1 MSMRFR
7 PTLRPPASSCAATTP
22 SRSNGTTGTR
32 RACILGS
39 GWLRFPLHRS
49 MSMNSPETFEVE
61 LKFPIDDAD
70 EMTLQLLARG
80 ARRGGVV
87 RQSDLYFQHPCR
99 DFRQTH
105 EALRLRKT
113 VDGLRI
119 TYKGPI
125 IDSRAKMRREL
136 ELPIGGDREDFER
149 WRELLIILGFEPV
162 RGVDKTHAVYDL
174 NWESRDLELAVDA
187 VDGLGTFLEIE
198 SIAHDFDRDA
208 ARDAILRLADN
219 LGLKNSER
227 RSYLQLLMEQARKDA
242 PPDV

>member
-1 MSMRFR
+1 
-7 PTLRPPASSCAATTP
+7 
-22 SRSNGTTGTR
+22 
-32 RACILGS
+32 
-39 GWLRFPLHRS
+39 
-49 MSMNSPETFEVE
+49 MNSPETFEVE
-61 LKFPIDDAD
+61 LKFPIADAD

-125 IDSRAKMRREL
+125 IDSRTKMRREL
-136 ELPIGGDREDFER
+136 ELPVGRDPGDFNQF
-149 WRELLIILGFEPV
+149 RELLTILGFEAV
-162 RGVDKTHAVYDL
+162 RGVEKTRAVYDL
-174 NWESRDLELAVDA
+174 MWEGRQLELAVDA

-198 SIAHDFDRDA
+198 SMASDSDRDA
-208 ARDAILRLADN
+208 ARDAILQLAEK
-219 LGLKNSER
+219 LGLKDPEK
-227 RSYLQLLMEQARKDA
+227 RSYLQLLIQQASGEDSIA
-242 PPDV
+242 TGPG

>member
-1 MSMRFR
+1 
-7 PTLRPPASSCAATTP
+7 
-22 SRSNGTTGTR
+22 
-32 RACILGS
+32 
-39 GWLRFPLHRS
+39 

-61 LKFPIDDAD
+61 LKFPIADADAD

-80 ARRGGVV
+80 ARPGNVV

-125 IDSRAKMRREL
+125 IDSRTKMRREL
-136 ELPIGGDREDFER
+136 ELPVGRDPGDFNQF
-149 WRELLIILGFEPV
+149 RELLTILGFEAV
-162 RGVDKTHAVYDL
+162 RGVEKTRAVYDL
-174 NWESRDLELAVDA
+174 MWEGRQLELAVDA

-198 SIAHDFDRDA
+198 SMASDSDRDA
-208 ARDAILRLADN
+208 ARDAILQLAEK
-219 LGLKNSER
+219 LGLKNPER
-227 RSYLQLLMEQARKDA
+227 RSYLQLLIQQGESANPSA
-242 PPDV
+242 SSGSTPEDVSP

>member
-1 MSMRFR
+1 
-7 PTLRPPASSCAATTP
+7 
-22 SRSNGTTGTR
+22 
-32 RACILGS
+32 
-39 GWLRFPLHRS
+39 

-61 LKFPIDDAD
+61 LKFPIADAD

-80 ARRGGVV
+80 ARPGNVV

-125 IDSRAKMRREL
+125 IDSRTKMRREL
-136 ELPIGGDREDFER
+136 ELPVGRDPGDFNQF
-149 WRELLIILGFEPV
+149 RELLTILGFEAV
-162 RGVDKTHAVYDL
+162 RGVEKTRAVYDL
-174 NWESRDLELAVDA
+174 MWEGRQLELAVDA

-198 SIAHDFDRDA
+198 SMASDSDRDA
-208 ARDAILRLADN
+208 ARDAILQLAEK
-219 LGLKNSER
+219 LGLKDPEK
-227 RSYLQLLMEQARKDA
+227 RSYLQLLIQQASGEDSIA
-242 PPDV
+242 TGPG

>member
-1 MSMRFR
+1 
-7 PTLRPPASSCAATTP
+7 
-22 SRSNGTTGTR
+22 
-32 RACILGS
+32 
-39 GWLRFPLHRS
+39 
-49 MSMNSPETFEVE
+49 MNSPETFEVE
-61 LKFPIDDAD
+61 LKFPIVDAD

-125 IDSRAKMRREL
+125 IDSRTKMRREL
-136 ELPIGGDREDFER
+136 ELPVGRDPGDFDQF
-149 WRELLIILGFEPV
+149 RELLTILGFEPV
-162 RGVDKTHAVYDL
+162 RDVVKTRAIYDL
-174 NWESRDLELAVDA
+174 MWEGRQLELAVDA

-198 SIAHDFDRDA
+198 SMASDSDRDA
-208 ARDAILRLADN
+208 ARDAILQLAEK
-219 LGLKNSER
+219 LGLKDPEK
-227 RSYLQLLMEQARKDA
+227 RSYLQLLIQQASGEDSIA
-242 PPDV
+242 TGPG

>member
-1 MSMRFR
+1 
-7 PTLRPPASSCAATTP
+7 
-22 SRSNGTTGTR
+22 
-32 RACILGS
+32 
-39 GWLRFPLHRS
+39 

-61 LKFPIDDAD
+61 LKFPIADAD

-113 VDGLRI
+113 DDGLRI

-125 IDSRAKMRREL
+125 IDSRTKMRREL
-136 ELPIGGDREDFER
+136 ELPVGREPGDFNQF
-149 WRELLIILGFEPV
+149 RELLTILGFEPV
-162 RGVDKTHAVYDL
+162 RGVEKTRAVYDL
-174 NWESRDLELAVDA
+174 MWEGRQLELAVDA

-198 SIAHDFDRDA
+198 SMAHDSDRDA
-208 ARDAILRLADN
+208 ARDAILQLAEK
-219 LGLKNSER
+219 LGLKNPEK
-227 RSYLQLLMEQARKDA
+227 RSYLQLLIQQASGEDSIATR
-242 PPDV
+242 PG

>member
-1 MSMRFR
+1 MND
-7 PTLRPPASSCAATTP
+7 PA
-22 SRSNGTTGTR
+22 
-32 RACILGS
+32 
-39 GWLRFPLHRS
+39 
-49 MSMNSPETFEVE
+49 TFEVE

-70 EMTLQLLARG
+70 DVTLAILARG
-80 ARRGGVV
+80 ARRGAVV
-87 RQSDLYFQHPCR
+87 RQSDLYFQHPSR

-113 VDGLRI
+113 DDGLRI

-125 IDSRAKMRREL
+125 IDSRTKMRREL

-162 RGVDKTHAVYDL
+162 RGVDKTRAVYDL